1 MVGAVRAFHP
11 PLSRIPLSWPCDSAP
26 MHCDDTEDA
35 TFFALVHSV
44 LEAEGKREL
53 TERRNGRR
61 HAYRCLQRVAPMCD
75 GELREPA
82 EFRPV
87 RCVDL
92 SPHGFSYLSSE
103 LPSSRQV
110 VVILEAEQSIW
121 LTAEVVRHEPLTI
134 AGRSA
139 FRIACRFCGRV
150 GRVNDGVC
158 VVSDVDRR

>member
-1 MVGAVRAFHP
+1 
-11 PLSRIPLSWPCDSAP
+11 

-44 LEAEGKREL
+44 LEAEENRAL

-75 GELREPA
+75 GELPEPA
-82 EFRPV
+82 DFRSV

-110 VVILEAEQSIW
+110 VVVLEAEQSIW
-121 LTAEVVRHEPLTI
+121 LTAEVVRHEPVTI

-150 GRVNDGVC
+150 GRVNDGAC
-158 VVSDVDRR
+158 VLPDVDHR